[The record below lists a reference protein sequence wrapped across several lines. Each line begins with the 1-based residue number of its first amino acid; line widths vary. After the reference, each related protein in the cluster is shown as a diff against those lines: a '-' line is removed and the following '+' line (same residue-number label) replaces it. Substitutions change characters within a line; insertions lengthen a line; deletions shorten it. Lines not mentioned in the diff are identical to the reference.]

1 MKELFRVKDLI
12 FYDEDHAKDYDDE
25 YAEDLEYLES
35 NIPILKELQNTL
47 TYEKITCT
55 EVNKCCNIGKE
66 NYIVE
71 LQGFLDEND
80 EFITNEEVEK
90 FNVDK
95 SKLSLYIIRVYKC
108 VDCGKWIID
117 VIDDGLSN
125 LN

>member
-12 FYDEDHAKDYDDE
+12 FYDEDHAKKYDDE
-25 YAEDLEYLES
+25 YAKDLEYLES
-35 NIPILKELQNTL
+35 NIPILKELESTL

-55 EVNKCCNIGKE
+55 EINKCCNISKE

-71 LQGFLDEND
+71 LQGFIDNND

-90 FNVDK
+90 FKLDK
-95 SKLSLYIIRVYKC
+95 SKLNLYIIRVYKC
-108 VDCGKWIID
+108 VDCGKWILD
-117 VIDDGLSN
+117 VIDDGVGN

>member
-90 FNVDK
+90 FIETFQLKEEEDSIWNIY
-95 SKLSLYIIRVYKC
+95 L
-108 VDCGKWIID
+108 GE
-117 VIDDGLSN
+117 
-125 LN
+125 